1 MSISML
7 KLQEILED
15 IAPLEMQED
24 WDNSGMQIDMGRSS
38 VSRILVCLEIT
49 GEVVEEALNADA
61 DLIVTHHPLLFR
73 GIRRI
78 DRNDAA
84 GRNLIDLITGGISVY
99 SAHTCFDSAPGGN
112 NDDLAERL
120 RLRSVSELGKPECG
134 EPECGKPEDG
144 TEERGEQERRSFATG
159 AKGYLETPMRLS
171 DFAIYLDEILEN
183 PGGLKVSGDA
193 ERIIQKVG
201 LCTGAG
207 GEFLPAAAQAGCDVY
222 ISGDLKHH
230 EVQEAKENGLC
241 VIDAGHYGTEF
252 LFAENMAKKLR
263 ARTAGQ
269 VEVLESQVNADPY
282 DFVL

>member
-49 GEVVEEALNADA
+49 GEVVEEALNADV
-61 DLIVTHHPLLFR
+61 DFIVTHHPLLFH
-73 GIRRI
+73 GIKKI

-84 GRNLIDLITGGISVY
+84 GRNLLDLIFTGISVY
-99 SAHTCFDSAPGGN
+99 SAHTCFDIAPGGN
-112 NDDLAERL
+112 NEDLAARL
-120 RLRSVSELGKPECG
+120 RLCKVSGFAGQEG
-134 EPECGKPEDG
+134 EPEWGL
-144 TEERGEQERRSFATG
+144 A
-159 AKGYLETPMRLS
+159 GYLATPMRLA
-171 DFAIYLDEILEN
+171 DFAMYLDEILDS

-207 GEFLPAAAQAGCDVY
+207 GEFLPAAAEAGCDVY

-230 EVQEAKENGLC
+230 EVQDAKENGMC

-252 LFAENMAKKLR
+252 LFAENMAKRLR
-263 ARTAGQ
+263 ERTAGQ
-269 VEVLESQVNADPY
+269 AVVLESQVNVNPY